1 MSELIDNSR
10 RRIEALKGMIL
21 RLHDGEPAEAL
32 REEFGGLLDE
42 VGASE
47 IAAMESELIA
57 GGLAETEVRR
67 MCDVHAAV
75 LASGRATSAPADAP
89 PGHPVHTFRL
99 ENDRIRKMLAT
110 YRRAVGAFVSD
121 PGPDTAAAWAEAQ
134 ADLDRVDGHYLRKEY
149 LVFPFL
155 ERAGIAGPPKVMWGV
170 HDEIRERLAAA
181 RELAAGAAELDHE
194 SATLVLETVVAPLL
208 DQVEG
213 MVDKEER
220 VLWPMALEHLT
231 PAQWGDVQ
239 DQWSDLGEP
248 LARPAGLWLPVRAAV
263 PEHVVDVP
271 GGEAIR
277 LPSGHLSLRQLTA
290 LLDTLPV
297 DLTFVDADGR
307 VAWFSEGADRIFVR
321 NRAVLGRRV
330 EDCHPPKSIHLV
342 RQVVDELRSGA
353 RDVAEFWI
361 EMGPRFVHIR
371 YFAVRDQDGAFLGT
385 LEVTQDLAPLRA
397 LSGER
402 RLLDEAGPGGVA

>member
-10 RRIEALKGMIL
+10 RRIEALKGMIT
-21 RLHDGEPAEAL
+21 RLHAGEPAESL
-32 REEFGGLLDE
+32 QEEFGELLDE
-42 VGASE
+42 VGAGE

-57 GGLAETEVRR
+57 DGLDESEVRR

-75 LASGRATSAPADAP
+75 LASGRATAVPAEAP

-99 ENDRIRKMLAT
+99 ENARIRELAAAC
-110 YRRAVGAFVSD
+110 REAAEAFAAA
-121 PGPDTAAAWAEAQ
+121 PGPERAAAWATAQ
-134 ADLDRVDGHYLRKEY
+134 RELSKVDAHYLRKEY

-155 ERAGIAGPPKVMWGV
+155 ERVGIAGPPKVMWGV
-170 HDEIRERLAAA
+170 HDEIRERLSAAG
-181 RELAAGAAELDHE
+181 ELADGAAGLDRE
-194 SATLVLETVVAPLL
+194 TASFAVETVVLPLIG
-208 DQVEG
+208 QVEG

-231 PAQWGDVQ
+231 AAQWGEIQ
-239 DQWSDLGEP
+239 GQWGELGEG
-248 LARPAGLWLPVRAAV
+248 LARPAGLWLPVRPSV
-263 PEHVVDVP
+263 PERPVELPADDAV
-271 GGEAIR
+271 R

-290 LLDTLPV
+290 LLDTLPL

-330 EDCHPPKSIHLV
+330 EDCHPPKSVHLV
-342 RQVVDELRSGA
+342 EQVVDQLRSGT

-361 EMGPRFVHIR
+361 RMGPRFVHIR
-371 YFAVRDQDGAFLGT
+371 YFAVRDPAGEFLGT
-385 LEVTQDLAPLRA
+385 LEVTQDIAPLRA
-397 LSGER
+397 LEGER
-402 RLLDEAGPGGVA
+402 RLLAETAQGGAA